1 MTLKLGL
8 KMSSLLILKLFEISC
23 SIATSVHFLQSAPH
37 HDPGSIISRMY
48 TKYFQKVEVELTRC
62 FVDSFSALKGLR
74 PPAIGGGGETEE
86 GCLVRTRNMELEIH
100 FPLGPGVPRAKE
112 RNVKRT
118 YDFLS
123 FGGENK

>member
-23 SIATSVHFLQSAPH
+23 SVATSVHFLQSAPH
-37 HDPGSIISRMY
+37 HDPGSIISCMH
-48 TKYFQKVEVELTRC
+48 TKYFQKVEVELTRY
-62 FVDSFSALKGLR
+62 FVDSFNALKGLR
-74 PPAIGGGGETEE
+74 PPAIRGETEE
-86 GCLVRTRNMELEIH
+86 GCLVRARNMELEIH

-112 RNVKRT
+112 RHVKRT

-123 FGGENK
+123 FRGENK